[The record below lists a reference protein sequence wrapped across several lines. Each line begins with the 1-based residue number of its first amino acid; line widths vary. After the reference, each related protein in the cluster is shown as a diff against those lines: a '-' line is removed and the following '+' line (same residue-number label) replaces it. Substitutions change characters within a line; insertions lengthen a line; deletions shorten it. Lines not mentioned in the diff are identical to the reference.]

1 MEVIIIV
8 LLVGFIIYRV
18 KSKKRPRGLKRGSKS
33 PAVTVRVDA
42 HRKYMAKHIPALL
55 SKFSVFEPAY
65 LARLS
70 AYYLNN
76 GNVPPFTDDE
86 LLEGVERGR
95 ASWTLNHC
103 MRLASARYN
112 NSRSISDAK
121 KAKADY
127 ISLKVSRGCESC
139 KKVPQSKLY
148 AQDDRVPLYP
158 CADCKEDNICD
169 IWYKAEFK

>member
-8 LLVGFIIYRV
+8 LLVGFIIYRL
-18 KSKKRPRGLKRGSKS
+18 KSKKRPRVSRRGSS
-33 PAVTVRVDA
+33 STSAHVDA
-42 HRKYMAKHIPALL
+42 HRKYMAKNIPVLL
-55 SKFSVFEPAY
+55 SKFSVFQPSY

-70 AYYLNN
+70 AYCINN
-76 GNVPPFTDDE
+76 GTVPSFSNDE
-86 LLEGVERGR
+86 LLAGVSRGQ

-127 ISLKVSRGCESC
+127 ISMKVSRACEGC
-139 KKVPQSKLY
+139 KKVPQSQMY
-148 AQDDRVPLYP
+148 APDDRIPLYP
-158 CADCKEDNICD
+158 CANCKEDNICD